1 MLTIFAGGPLDE
13 FYSATLPQGS
23 YTHTESTGNT
33 IEYILYFDDARKL
46 VSQQRDVPPCTLGD
60 SCPSYP
66 SHVPARYVLELN
78 AGHSLIKALAAKA
91 AAGDIAA
98 VTAAAPLLFG
108 QARILDGE
116 APSDPAAFAA
126 SVASLLEKSLA

>member
-1 MLTIFAGGPLDE
+1 MAGLVAALKDALKDDVADVRPSVRLATSPVCLVASDFGLDRM
-13 FYSATLPQGS
+13 
-23 YTHTESTGNT
+23 TE
-33 IEYILYFDDARKL
+33 KL
-46 VSQQRDVPPCTLGD
+46 VARQEGKAALGK
-60 SCPSYP
+60 P
-66 SHVPARYVLELN
+66 VLELN

-91 AAGDIAA
+91 AAGDTAA